1 MNLIQEAPMTEDR
14 TADLLQLPE
23 ETLLEWAQAGDD
35 EAFGVLVLKL
45 DGPVRR
51 FIRRLIGIS
60 DAEDDI
66 VQDVF
71 IKLHRKLSRIQPGQ
85 GLRPYLFRMVRN
97 RTYDELRKLGR
108 YEVLS
113 LDDEPVEA
121 YASFSSIP
129 DGSEQPEE
137 TAHWLLIQLEVQAAM
152 ERLPELQRQALILFS
167 EEGLSYNEIAE
178 AMDTSIGTVK
188 SRLFHAKQ
196 GLRRLLRPETLQAL
210 DVEFAR

>member
-1 MNLIQEAPMTEDR
+1 MTDDTPAQLIHLQEDA
-14 TADLLQLPE
+14 
-23 ETLLEWAQAGDD
+23 LLEMAQAGND
-35 EAFGVLVLKL
+35 EAFGALLLKL

-51 FIRRLIGIS
+51 FIRRLVGTS

-71 IKLHRKLSRIQPGQ
+71 IKLHRKLNRIRPGQ
-85 GLRPYLFRMVRN
+85 GIRPYLFRMVRN

-113 LDDEPVEA
+113 LDDEPVET
-121 YASFSSIP
+121 YASFNSVP

-137 TAHWLLIQLEVQAAM
+137 TAHWLLIQLEVQEAM
-152 ERLPELQRQALILFS
+152 QRLPELQRQALILFS
-167 EEGLSYNEIAE
+167 EESLSYNEIAE

-188 SRLFHAKQ
+188 SRLFHAKK
-196 GLRRLLRPETLQAL
+196 GLRRLLRPETLEAL